1 MPNKH
6 NKRKSK
12 GYEQFPDEGVET
24 RDASQN
30 TTYQLIRALDLK
42 EITDIG
48 EGFFANVA
56 LGKWIGPNKREQFV
70 AIKSIKGNFLEDH
83 LEDVLREAD
92 TMMSL
97 DHRNI
102 IRLYGIALIT
112 SKTPMGIKLVTEYA
126 VFGSLSEILKNPN
139 KPEFLQVT
147 RLRKFSLQIA
157 DGMEYLANR
166 HLVHRDL
173 AARNVLVV
181 EPELVR
187 ISDFGLAKALDQG
200 QEITAGREMAIAW
213 CAPEVLKGR
222 EVHPKCDVWSY
233 GVLLW
238 EMYSFG
244 KRPWDGIP
252 IMQVMK
258 IVTQQPE
265 KKLEQPKACPSELYE
280 LMLHCWVHEPQ
291 DRPGFA
297 EIRSSISKFEYLTC
311 VAKEDLWNSVQGR
324 LSFAK
329 DSRVT
334 VISRSDV
341 IPWVGQN
348 EDGDVGTFD
357 PKWVSFETPPH
368 PQQKNAKEKK
378 ARQKLR
384 ISQPFNPTCRSTTR
398 LLDDMN
404 IPQNDE
410 MRKLAAQSPKKLNAP
425 APLPQGVFA
434 TLPSPKSASPPRHT
448 LPRPEPIGGPV
459 RGSEPK
465 GVARADSVNGYMP
478 MHGDTFEPGIGD
490 TQAPGDQDQHSVDSS
505 TPNKSTDAPPVPA
518 RTDQTPRPERP
529 VPAGASPQ
537 SRRRRPV
544 PTPRRT
550 VHKTTSSPLLD
561 PNQPLRNRTLPQPLS
576 MSLRYQIDESSY
588 SDPESDHPSLVP
600 LIGLAQSV
608 PVMEKKYFETEYK
621 GLRDDDMDD
630 EEDDADYTD
639 RGKSFENQ
647 GYAAVLYMDHC
658 AEDDK
663 NQYYIRTQASETC
676 EENQKSINVAI
687 SPSEAADINQENA
700 TLSAVVRPYYG
711 NIQTQNPDSGILA
724 YENLHFLD
732 IKKYTSGAR
741 ANSELPIPR
750 PANVDEERGQEFDD
764 EYTVMAGGIYG
775 GPETEEEDQP
785 PSLPE
790 KMSIRTKST
799 SSEGDSKKLQDNL
812 KNDPYSDLQS
822 GIAVPID
829 GTIDSR
835 EGIPTLAA
843 SLPIYETIED
853 VEPVYLKR
861 MNNGTSSFF
870 DDPSGPLITLDQED
884 TLQNDRCHLE
894 QDVFLETSPP
904 LPRKDILS
912 RETPYDSTSL
922 PRPLLPE
929 HLEPNTLT
937 FADNLDQTDER
948 DADYEQLSRN
958 RTENLYAK
966 PCPGVDPSKI
976 EPKCWQFASESN
988 PIEHENYA
996 EDVYQVPRDQ
1006 KDNRLVLLP
1015 SGVPGHEVGDPGIN
1029 HHGARLPGAGS
1040 PDKELIVEIE
1050 QPVYDRPFP
1059 TLPPPPVV
1067 SQAILNQPPPAN
1079 VQTPTI
1085 PIIPGQPIPFTSHV
1099 NHSNTMLLENQ
1110 GIVPSQHA
1118 TVGSCS
1124 SRPAQPVDVWAM
1136 IEGSYGNAM
1145 RMIHREFPD
1154 MSMDECKKALLRYE
1168 SDVDALIK
1176 VLQVCSLTGVNEEEV
1191 KFHLGHCGWDI
1202 QRTVNYI
1209 FDKMS

>member
-12 GYEQFPDEGVET
+12 GYEQFPDEGGET

-30 TTYQLIRALDLK
+30 TTYQLIKELDLK

-83 LEDVLREAD
+83 LEDVLREAN
-92 TMMSL
+92 TIMSL

-102 IRLYGIALIT
+102 IRLYGIAFIT

-181 EPELVR
+181 EPELV
-187 ISDFGLAKALDQG
+187 
-200 QEITAGREMAIAW
+200 
-213 CAPEVLKGR
+213 
-222 EVHPKCDVWSY
+222 
-233 GVLLW
+233 
-238 EMYSFG
+238 
-244 KRPWDGIP
+244 
-252 IMQVMK
+252 MK

-329 DSRVT
+329 DSSVT
-334 VISRSDV
+334 VISR
-341 IPWVGQN
+341 
-348 EDGDVGTFD
+348 
-357 PKWVSFETPPH
+357 
-368 PQQKNAKEKK
+368 NAKEKK
-378 ARQKLR
+378 AKQKLQ
-384 ISQPFNPTCRSTTR
+384 ISHPFHPTSKSTTR

-663 NQYYIRTQASETC
+663 NQYYIGTQASETC

-700 TLSAVVRPYYG
+700 TLSAVVSPYYG

-724 YENLHFLD
+724 YENFHFLD

-764 EYTVMAGGIYG
+764 DYTVMAGGIYG

-835 EGIPTLAA
+835 EGILTLAA

-870 DDPSGPLITLDQED
+870 DDPSVIFMA
-884 TLQNDRCHLE
+884 NNFVMC
-894 QDVFLETSPP
+894 
-904 LPRKDILS
+904 
-912 RETPYDSTSL
+912 YD
-922 PRPLLPE
+922 
-929 HLEPNTLT
+929 H
-937 FADNLDQTDER
+937 ER
-948 DADYEQLSRN
+948 R
-958 RTENLYAK
+958 
-966 PCPGVDPSKI
+966 
-976 EPKCWQFASESN
+976 
-988 PIEHENYA
+988 
-996 EDVYQVPRDQ
+996 
-1006 KDNRLVLLP
+1006 
-1015 SGVPGHEVGDPGIN
+1015 
-1029 HHGARLPGAGS
+1029 
-1040 PDKELIVEIE
+1040 
-1050 QPVYDRPFP
+1050 
-1059 TLPPPPVV
+1059 
-1067 SQAILNQPPPAN
+1067 
-1079 VQTPTI
+1079 
-1085 PIIPGQPIPFTSHV
+1085 
-1099 NHSNTMLLENQ
+1099 
-1110 GIVPSQHA
+1110 PSQYEMKRGLDH
-1118 TVGSCS
+1118 
-1124 SRPAQPVDVWAM
+1124 
-1136 IEGSYGNAM
+1136 NAEM
-1145 RMIHREFPD
+1145 PD
-1154 MSMDECKKALLRYE
+1154 NM
-1168 SDVDALIK
+1168 
-1176 VLQVCSLTGVNEEEV
+1176 
-1191 KFHLGHCGWDI
+1191 
-1202 QRTVNYI
+1202 
-1209 FDKMS
+1209 